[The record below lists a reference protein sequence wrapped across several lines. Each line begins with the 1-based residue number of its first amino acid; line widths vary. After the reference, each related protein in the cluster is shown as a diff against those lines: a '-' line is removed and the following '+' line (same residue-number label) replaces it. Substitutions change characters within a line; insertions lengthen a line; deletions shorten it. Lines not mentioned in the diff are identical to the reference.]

1 MFVIVAGGGQVG
13 YYLARE
19 LIAQEDEVLVVEKES
34 RRVDIINNELGPVA
48 FKGDACEAST
58 QAEIGTGRAD
68 VVCAVTGDD
77 EDNLVICELAK
88 KRFSVGRTIARINN
102 PANEEIFRRLGID
115 VTVSTT
121 ELILSVLEQEI
132 PSEAIVPL
140 LRLRHADV
148 EIVEAII
155 SATGPVV
162 GRSLQELNLP
172 QESTVALIIRAG
184 TPIFPDGSTVLEA
197 GDEVIAFTRSTHE
210 SELRELFFARHE
222 LP

>member
-13 YYLARE
+13 YFLARE
-19 LIAQEDEVLVVEKES
+19 LIAQEHEVLVVDLDP
-34 RRVDIINNELGPVA
+34 RRVEIISNELGPVA
-48 FKGDACEAST
+48 VRGDACEART
-58 QAEIGTGRAD
+58 QADIGTGRAD

-140 LRLRHADV
+140 VRLRHADV

-155 SATGPVV
+155 SATAPVV
-162 GRSLQELNLP
+162 GSSLQELNLP
-172 QESTVALIIRAG
+172 QESTVALVIRRG
-184 TPIFPDGSTVLEA
+184 TPIFPDGTTVLEA

-210 SELRELFFARHE
+210 KELRELFFVR
-222 LP
+222 